1 MPNHSHQNRAYEDI
15 HSHGFTLVEVLV
27 SLCLLGFSMM
37 AVFGAL
43 NACAIASHHARML
56 NQAVLLAESRLV
68 ETRLTEIRAYET
80 QNGKQDRFDW
90 QVEILPTP
98 VEGLGAI
105 RVRVTWREQ
114 ERPQHYELRSL
125 VRMQTS

>member
-1 MPNHSHQNRAYEDI
+1 MPNHPRQTRACEHTDD
-15 HSHGFTLVEVLV
+15 HGFTLVEVLV
-27 SLCLLGFSMM
+27 SLCLLGFSLM
-37 AVFGAL
+37 AVFGTL
-43 NACAIASHHARML
+43 NACAIAAHHARML

-68 ETRLTEIRAYET
+68 ETRLTEITAYKPQQGE
-80 QNGKQDRFDW
+80 QGHFNW

-98 VEGLGAI
+98 IEGLGAI

-125 VRMQTS
+125 VRIQTS